1 VKPPFVDMLRPLSD
15 EQKRENRKAV
25 LRLTLRQLS
34 PDERARVF
42 HQMRHLDGFEE
53 IYREIQG
60 ES

>member
-1 VKPPFVDMLRPLSD
+1 MKPPFVDMLRPLSD

-25 LRLTLRQLS
+25 VRRTLRLLS
-34 PDERARVF
+34 PDERERVF
-42 HQMRHLDGFEE
+42 HQMKHLDGFEE

>member
-1 VKPPFVDMLRPLSD
+1 MLRPLSD

-25 LRLTLRQLS
+25 VRRTLRLLS
-34 PDERARVF
+34 PDERERVF
-42 HQMRHLDGFEE
+42 HQMKHLDGFEE